1 MDMEI
6 PDPIKEDVQKAGGLE
21 SILESTPGPTEME
34 RMARAF
40 KSLSD
45 PSRLRILHILLV
57 QPLCVCCIKEM
68 LNISDSGLSYHLS
81 KLKESGLIEGK
92 QEKNWIIY
100 RPTDLARE
108 LIG

>member
-1 MDMEI
+1 MEI
-6 PDPIKEDVQKAGGLE
+6 PDPIKDDVQKAGGLDA
-21 SILESTPGPTEME
+21 ILKKIPGEAETE

-45 PSRLRILHILLV
+45 PSRLRILHILMV

-68 LNISDSGLSYHLS
+68 LDLSDSGLSYHLS
-81 KLKESGLIEGK
+81 RLKDSGLIEGK

-100 RPTDLARE
+100 RPTKLARE
-108 LIG
+108 LLG